1 MEKIRELRLLKKMTQ
16 EQLAEAADLS
26 VGYISALENGKKSP
40 SLKRLEKIAY
50 VLGVTSASLFD
61 EDGEPPA
68 QCPFMKGGKWCEPT
82 PMLDDISKEVCAL
95 MRDVPLEA
103 KIKILN
109 YAKDMKQLSELPPK
123 RGRQIS

>member
-40 SLKRLEKIAY
+40 SIKRLEKIAGI
-50 VLGVTSASLFD
+50 LGVTPTSLFD
-61 EDGEPPA
+61 DADEAPA
-68 QCPFMKGGKWCEPT
+68 QCPFMKDGEWRAPAPEA
-82 PMLDDISKEVCAL
+82 DDITRAVCEL
-95 MRDVPLEA
+95 LRDAPLEI

-109 YAKDMKQLSELPPK
+109 YAKDMKRLSDLSLK
-123 RGRQIS
+123 RGQQP